1 MKTAGGFYRNNPK
14 AGMPCAVVLAPP
26 LIASSH
32 QLIVTRMSPFFE
44 SPAYLEA
51 VARLEYA
58 LARHDRVAVL
68 TGPMGSGKTTLL
80 EKWTTK
86 LRREGSIVPFLRT
99 PGTFE
104 QDFLWELAIQ
114 LKADVGLA
122 TTPAE
127 LWFQIREQLTTYALE
142 ERPVVIVVDHVE
154 EMAQE
159 TADLLLTLARLH
171 CGTTTGGSLLLS
183 VDEAKLRTFDIR
195 LLKMADLKIEL
206 EAWTYDDVARFTETY
221 QAAYPE
227 TPLTLDEAAI
237 EAVSQHSEGLPRVIS
252 QILDLSRLALEANES
267 ESVTPDTV
275 EAIREELL

>member
-1 MKTAGGFYRNNPK
+1 MKTAAGFYRNNPM
-14 AGMPCAVVLAPP
+14 AGMPCAAVLASPRT
-26 LIASSH
+26 ASSP

-58 LARHDRVAVL
+58 LGRRDRVAVL
-68 TGPMGSGKTTLL
+68 TGPLGSGKSTLL
-80 EKWTTK
+80 EKWTGK
-86 LRREGSIVPFLRT
+86 LRREGSIVPYLHT

-122 TTPAE
+122 TSPTE

-142 ERPVVIVVDHVE
+142 ERQVVIVVDHVE
-154 EMAQE
+154 EMAAE
-159 TADLLLTLARLH
+159 TADILLTLARLH
-171 CGTTTGGSLLLS
+171 CGATSGGSLILS
-183 VDEAKLRTFDIR
+183 VDSARLRSFDLR

-206 EAWTYDDVARFTETY
+206 ETWTSEDVARFTQSY
-221 QAAYPE
+221 QAAFPD
-227 TPLTLDEAAI
+227 TPITLDEAAI
-237 EAVSQHSEGLPRVIS
+237 EAVSKHSEGLPRVIS
-252 QILDLSRLALEANES
+252 QILDLSRLAMQAS
-267 ESVTPDTV
+267 ESQTVTPETV

>member
-14 AGMPCAVVLAPP
+14 AGMPCALVLASTRT
-26 LIASSH
+26 ASSP
-32 QLIVTRMSPFFE
+32 QLIVARMSPFFE

-58 LARHDRVAVL
+58 LARRDRVAVL
-68 TGPMGSGKTTLL
+68 TGPLGSGKSTLL

-86 LRREGSIVPFLRT
+86 LRRAGAIVPYLQT

-122 TTPAE
+122 TTPTD
-127 LWFQIREQLTTYALE
+127 LWFRIREQLTTYALE
-142 ERPVVIVVDHVE
+142 ERSVVVVIDHVE
-154 EMAQE
+154 EMAPE
-159 TADLLLTLARLH
+159 TADILLTLARLH
-171 CGTTTGGSLLLS
+171 CGSTTGGSLILS
-183 VDEAKLRTFDIR
+183 VDSAKLRSFDVR

-206 EAWTYDDVARFTETY
+206 EAWSNEDVANFTRTY
-221 QAAYPE
+221 QAAFPN
-227 TPLTLDEAAI
+227 TPLTLDDAAI
-237 EAVSQHSEGLPRVIS
+237 QAVSQHSEGLPRVIS
-252 QILDLSRLALEANES
+252 QILDLSRLALEAS
-267 ESVTPDTV
+267 ESKSVSPETV

>member
-1 MKTAGGFYRNNPK
+1 MKTAGGFYRNKHK
-14 AGMPCAVVLAPP
+14 AGMPCAVVLALPRT
-26 LIASSH
+26 ASSL
-32 QLIVTRMSPFFE
+32 QLIVARMSPFFE
-44 SPAYLEA
+44 SPAYQEA

-58 LARHDRVAVL
+58 LQRKDRVAVL
-68 TGPMGSGKTTLL
+68 TGPLGSGKSTLL
-80 EKWTTK
+80 EKWTTQI
-86 LRREGSIVPFLRT
+86 RRSGWIVPYLQT

-122 TTPAE
+122 TTPTE

-154 EMAQE
+154 EMAAE
-159 TADLLLTLARLH
+159 TADILLTLARLH
-171 CGTTTGGSLLLS
+171 CGATTGGSLILS
-183 VDEAKLRTFDIR
+183 VDSAQLRSFDAR

-206 EAWTYDDVARFTETY
+206 EAWTSEDIAQFTRTY
-221 QAAYPE
+221 QAAFPDS
-227 TPLTLDEAAI
+227 PITLDQAAI

-252 QILDLSRLALEANES
+252 QILDLSRLALEASES
-267 ESVTPDTV
+267 KSVTPDTV

>member
-1 MKTAGGFYRNNPK
+1 
-14 AGMPCAVVLAPP
+14 
-26 LIASSH
+26 
-32 QLIVTRMSPFFE
+32 MSPFFE

-58 LARHDRVAVL
+58 LARRDRVAVL
-68 TGPMGSGKTTLL
+68 TGPLGSGKSTLL

-86 LRREGSIVPFLRT
+86 LRRGGSIVPYLQT

-122 TTPAE
+122 TTPTE

-142 ERPVVIVVDHVE
+142 ERQVVVVVDHVE

-159 TADLLLTLARLH
+159 TADILLTLARLH
-171 CGTTTGGSLLLS
+171 CGATTGGSLILS
-183 VDEAKLRTFDIR
+183 VDSTKLRSFDLR

-206 EAWTYDDVARFTETY
+206 EAWTCEDVAHFTRTY
-221 QAAYPE
+221 QAAFPGS
-227 TPLTLDEAAI
+227 PLTLDDAAI
-237 EAVSQHSEGLPRVIS
+237 QAVSQHSEGLPRVIS
-252 QILDLSRLALEANES
+252 QILDLSRLALEASES
-267 ESVTPDTV
+267 QSVTPETV

>member
-1 MKTAGGFYRNNPK
+1 MKTAGGFYRNNPM
-14 AGMPCAVVLAPP
+14 AGMPCAAVLAP
-26 LIASSH
+26 LLTASSP
-32 QLIVTRMSPFFE
+32 QVIVARMSPFFE

-58 LARHDRVAVL
+58 LVRRDRVAVL
-68 TGPMGSGKTTLL
+68 TGPLGSGKSTLL
-80 EKWTTK
+80 DKWTSK
-86 LRREGSIVPFLRT
+86 LRREGSIVPYLQT

-122 TTPAE
+122 TTPPE
-127 LWFQIREQLTTYALE
+127 LWFQIRERLTTYALE

-154 EMAQE
+154 EMAPE

-171 CGTTTGGSLLLS
+171 CGATTGGSLILS
-183 VDEAKLRTFDIR
+183 VDSVNLRSFDVR

-206 EAWTYDDVARFTETY
+206 EAWSCEDVARFTQTY
-221 QAAYPE
+221 QDAFPDSR
-227 TPLTLDEAAI
+227 LTLDDAAI
-237 EAVSQHSEGLPRVIS
+237 QAVSQHSEGLPRVIS
-252 QILDLSRLALEANES
+252 QILDLSRLAVEAS
-267 ESVTPDTV
+267 DSQSVTPETV